1 MEWATSKEVK
11 VFIHTQDDQNSPER
25 GGSDKKT
32 YNTRELAVLL
42 GVSRHTIYRMRD
54 DGELPPIIPTDRR
67 IVRWQIK
74 DVELWFDL
82 DCPCT
87 KSFLRLKK
95 DYQRFTRGHKNRPSH
110 SRGEQK

>member
-11 VFIHTQDDQNSPER
+11 VFIHTQDDLNSPKR
-25 GGSDKKT
+25 DDSDKKT

-54 DGELPPIIPTDRR
+54 GGELPPIIPTDRR

-82 DCPCT
+82 DCPST
-87 KSFLRLKK
+87 KNFLRLKK
-95 DYQRFTRGHKNRPSH
+95 DYERFTRRQVNRPAKTQ
-110 SRGEQK
+110 RRVK